1 MHYHW
6 NWGVLFALS
15 PDGNAT
21 YISLLLSG
29 LSWTVTT
36 AICAWVLAFVFGSIV
51 GVMRTLPSRA
61 AERLGF
67 AYVEFFRGIPLI
79 VQLFVWF
86 FVVPDLLPAEWGMW
100 VKQLRYGP
108 FYTSVIG
115 LAFFTSPRVA
125 EQVRAG
131 IQSLAGGQM
140 RAGLAMGLT
149 LPQTYRYILL
159 PLAYRIIL
167 PTLTSEMLN
176 CLKNTSV
183 ALTIGLME
191 LTAQARAMQEFS
203 FQVFEAFSVAT
214 LIYLLLNL
222 VVVAGMRI
230 VEHSTTIPGTVAQ
243 AR

>member
-6 NWGVLFALS
+6 NWGILFALS
-15 PDGNAT
+15 PDGNT
-21 YISLLLSG
+21 PYIDLLLSG
-29 LSWTVTT
+29 LEWTVITGV
-36 AICAWVLAFVFGSIV
+36 CAWVLAFILGSII
-51 GVMRTLPSRA
+51 GVLRTLPSRT

-67 AYVEFFRGIPLI
+67 VYVEFFRGIPLI

-86 FVVPDLLPAEWGMW
+86 FVLPDLLPVEWGSW
-100 VKQLRYGP
+100 IKQLRNGP

-131 IQSLAGGQM
+131 IQSLAGGQL
-140 RAGLAMGLT
+140 RAALAMGLT
-149 LPQTYRYILL
+149 RPQAYRYVLL

-183 ALTIGLME
+183 ALTIGLLE
-191 LTAQARAMQEFS
+191 LTAQTRAMQEFS
-203 FQVFEAFSVAT
+203 FQVFEAFSVST
-214 LIYLLLNL
+214 LLYVLLNL
-222 VVVAGMRI
+222 VVVAGMRV
-230 VEHSTTIPGTVAQ
+230 VERAAAIPGTLAK

>member
-6 NWGVLFALS
+6 NWGILFALS

-29 LSWTVTT
+29 LEWTVITGVS
-36 AICAWVLAFVFGSIV
+36 AWVLAFIFGSIV

-67 AYVEFFRGIPLI
+67 VYVEFFRGIPLI

-86 FVVPDLLPAEWGMW
+86 FVLPDLLPAEWGSW
-100 VKQLRYGP
+100 VKQLRDGP

-131 IQSLAGGQM
+131 IQSLAGGQQ
-140 RAGLAMGLT
+140 RAALAMGLT
-149 LPQTYRYILL
+149 LPQTYRYVLL

-191 LTAQARAMQEFS
+191 LTAQTKAMQEFS

-214 LIYLLLNL
+214 LLYLLLNL
-222 VVVAGMRI
+222 AVVAVMRV
-230 VEHSTTIPGTVAQ
+230 VEHGAAIPGTLAK